1 MAPRKVRFPGSLV
14 PLMRASHW
22 MKHKMST
29 VIDQLLADGPVV
41 TDGAWGTRL
50 QALGLPSGECPDE
63 WNASHPLRVEAV
75 PRAYAEAGSQIVLT
89 NTFRANRFA
98 LAGYGLADKAQ
109 EINQAGAEISLRAAR
124 AAGGQARVFGSI
136 GPSGMLLFSG
146 QLNEDDLLAA
156 FTEQAQT
163 LAQAGVDALA
173 IETMSDLAEAKLA
186 LAAAKNTDL
195 AVVACMVFD
204 SGKQLDRTMMGDTA
218 AQVARE
224 LTAGGADVIGA
235 NCGQGIA
242 SYVEVCRQLHAAT
255 DRPIWIKANAG
266 IPEMEGD
273 QIVYR
278 TTAEEFAA
286 YGPELVEAGASF
298 LGGCCGTTPEFI
310 SDLRKR
316 IGS

>member
-1 MAPRKVRFPGSLV
+1 
-14 PLMRASHW
+14 
-22 MKHKMST
+22 MKHKVPA
-29 VIDQLLADGPVV
+29 VIDQLLAAGPVV
-41 TDGAWGTRL
+41 TDGAWGTQL
-50 QALGLPSGECPDE
+50 QALGLPSGECPDA
-63 WNASHPLRVEAV
+63 WNVSHSLRVEEV

-98 LAGYGLADKAQ
+98 LAGYGLADKTK
-109 EINQAGAEISLRAAR
+109 EINQAGAEISRS

-136 GPSGMLLFSG
+136 GPSGKMLFSG
-146 QLNEDDLLAA
+146 QVSEDDLLAA
-156 FTEQAQT
+156 FAEQAQT
-163 LAQAGVDALA
+163 LAQAGVDALVV
-173 IETMSDLAEAKLA
+173 ETMSDLAEAKLA
-186 LAAAKNTDL
+186 LAAAKSTQL

-204 SGKQLDRTMMGDTA
+204 SGKQTDRTMMGDTA

-224 LTAGGADVIGA
+224 LTAAGADVIGA

-242 SYVEVCRQLHAAT
+242 SYVEVCRQLRAAT

-266 IPEMEGD
+266 IPEIEGD

-286 YGPELVEAGASF
+286 YGPALAEAGASF

-310 SDLRKR
+310 SALRKR
-316 IGS
+316 ISV